1 MVALYPEFYND
12 VFGPIMQPGSS
23 SHMAG
28 PCRAGNL
35 AAMLLGEEVAH
46 IGIELDTA
54 GSLAG
59 TLGTMNEDVGM
70 LNGAWGREVTHP
82 DFFTVYA
89 DLKAAGVTQEIRVCE
104 MKESD
109 HANAMKFIL
118 TGKSGRRAALVANS
132 IGGGM
137 VETVSVNGYAFAGR
151 GDSYVLCVFA
161 PADPATLAER
171 VCAAQEVLETGV
183 GKNAEGALM
192 VWFKLTAEP
201 NEAVQAVLSGE
212 EHALMRPIV
221 PVMTTRDKK
230 PQLFTSIQEWI
241 AIAKETGK
249 SMVDVA
255 IDYEIAAS
263 GWSREEVIAYMRD
276 TVMTTM
282 NRRVHAVADGEVV
295 PPAAKLGRM
304 TYANWG
310 SKMAGAKL
318 LDGVMAKALYYAFSA
333 RTVCPGVLNVP
344 GPQGNGGG
352 FISAVLNAVKEE
364 RNLSDEDMLRGL
376 FVAAGVGAIC
386 YTRTKPTGEEIGC
399 AGECGCC
406 CAMAAAAV
414 VEMTGGTPEQ
424 IDAAASMAMQLAIGW
439 PCDVIPGG
447 SGAPCTARI
456 MAVAVMS
463 IVFAQWALID
473 EDPIIPFH
481 EALDAAAALG
491 ENMHPDLLCTGRGG
505 MCVTPSAKKCAAALQ
520 AARQKKN

>member
-1 MVALYPEFYND
+1 MLTENGFMIAL
-12 VFGPIMQPGSS
+12 
-23 SHMAG
+23 
-28 PCRAGNL
+28 
-35 AAMLLGEEVAH
+35 
-46 IGIELDTA
+46 
-54 GSLAG
+54 
-59 TLGTMNEDVGM
+59 
-70 LNGAWGREVTHP
+70 RE
-82 DFFTVYA
+82 
-89 DLKAAGVTQEIRVCE
+89 EIR
-104 MKESD
+104 S
-109 HANAMKFIL
+109 ALPPQAFI
-118 TGKSGRRAALVANS
+118 RRD
-132 IGGGM
+132 
-137 VETVSVNGYAFAGR
+137 R
-151 GDSYVLCVFA
+151 GDALLITNA
-161 PADPATLAER
+161 PAFDPEVKCPPGFLAVR
-171 VCAAQEVLETGV
+171 Q
-183 GKNAEGALM
+183 GALLRIYPDENRILDLE
-192 VWFKLTAEP
+192 KSCLEP
-201 NEAVQAVLSGE
+201 PDHFCRS
-212 EHALMRPIV
+212 LMRFRG
-221 PVMTTRDKK
+221 M
-230 PQLFTSIQEWI
+230 QAEQENLLLFVQ
-241 AIAKETGK
+241 
-249 SMVDVA
+249 
-255 IDYEIAAS
+255 
-263 GWSREEVIAYMRD
+263 
-276 TVMTTM
+276 
-282 NRRVHAVADGEVV
+282 
-295 PPAAKLGRM
+295 
-304 TYANWG
+304 
-310 SKMAGAKL
+310 GAKL

-414 VEMTGGTPEQ
+414 VEMTGGTGEQ